1 MSEYL
6 QVLVQDVGYKEWD
19 QNLTDAC
26 YILWTVLKFAIQK
39 KWRTTC
45 WLKNVMHLPQV
56 VQKLHLIL
64 KPFLLRRIK
73 NDVEKSLPKK
83 KEIILYT
90 PMTEMQK
97 QFNDHLLKRTLHEY
111 YEDNGKTSGMFHSQ
125 KNMSYQ
131 NLLLSWN

>member
-45 WLKNVMHLPQV
+45 
-56 VQKLHLIL
+56 
-64 KPFLLRRIK
+64 
-73 NDVEKSLPKK
+73 
-83 KEIILYT
+83 
-90 PMTEMQK
+90 
-97 QFNDHLLKRTLHEY
+97 
-111 YEDNGKTSGMFHSQ
+111 
-125 KNMSYQ
+125 
-131 NLLLSWN
+131 